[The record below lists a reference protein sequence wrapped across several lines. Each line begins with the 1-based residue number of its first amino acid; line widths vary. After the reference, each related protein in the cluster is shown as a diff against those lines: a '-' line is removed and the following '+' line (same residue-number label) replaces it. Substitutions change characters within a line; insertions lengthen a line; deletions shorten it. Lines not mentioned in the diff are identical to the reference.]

1 MAIRM
6 VGVVRMCV
14 SIGHAGVSV
23 HGLLT
28 GLRELAGLASLAEGG
43 RRSDS

>member
-1 MAIRM
+1 
-6 VGVVRMCV
+6 MCM

-28 GLRELAGLASLAEGG
+28 GLRELAGLARLAEGG